1 VKLAKSFLLSRKKRT
16 TMHSY
21 SYNAI
26 IAALVVAF
34 LLTMLFS
41 VLLKHKGPWGGLWV
55 VFIIIFLAS
64 WAANLW
70 INPIGPQVLGVSVVP
85 IVIVGIIIAVILAA
99 VSRPETRNKPANI
112 EAEGQEPPKD
122 AVKAVTVGVFYWA
135 LLVIL
140 IFTIIGGYYRGGV

>member
-1 VKLAKSFLLSRKKRT
+1 
-16 TMHSY
+16 MHSY
-21 SYNAI
+21 SYNAV

-41 VLLKHKGPWGGLWV
+41 VLLKNKGPWGGLWV

-70 INPIGPQVLGVSVVP
+70 INPIGPQVFGISIVP
-85 IVIVGIIIAVILAA
+85 ILIVGVIIAVILAA
-99 VSRPETRNKPANI
+99 VTRPETRNKPPRI
-112 EAEGQEPPKD
+112 EAEQQEPPKE
-122 AVKAVTVGVFYWA
+122 VVRAVTVGVFYWV

-140 IFTIIGGYYRGGV
+140 IFAIIGGYYKGA